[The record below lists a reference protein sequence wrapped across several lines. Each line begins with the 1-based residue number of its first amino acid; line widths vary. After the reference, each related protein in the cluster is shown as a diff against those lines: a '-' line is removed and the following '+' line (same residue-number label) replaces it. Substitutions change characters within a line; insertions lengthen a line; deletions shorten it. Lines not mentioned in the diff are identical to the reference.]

1 MADEGISAL
10 QKAGSVAAIVGASVA
25 VVLLLAGIARWWWR
39 NHRVWSVKP
48 RIFER
53 GDEIMLGVKG
63 VPASF
68 TEVTAFVDYGK
79 GKRSLGT
86 GANVSEI
93 LFRLGRRPHFD
104 ESIMKYK
111 ITVFATSF
119 QGDKRRIFKKKV
131 RAPWSS

>member
-1 MADEGISAL
+1 MAGQGISAL

-48 RIFER
+48 RIFRR
-53 GDEIMLGVKG
+53 GEEILLGVKG

-68 TEVTAFVDYGK
+68 TEVTVFVGHGTGK
-79 GKRSLGT
+79 KRLGT
-86 GANVSEI
+86 GANEGEI
-93 LFRLGRRPHFD
+93 LFRLGHPPHLD
-104 ESIMKYK
+104 ESVMSHK
-111 ITVFATSF
+111 ITLFATSI
-119 QGDKRRIFKKKV
+119 QGDQRRIFKKV